1 MRTSPRVCTLVLFI
15 SLVSLS
21 CEHKT
26 LVFHSTNAVAPT
38 IEVTPAD
45 REVISPITAMFY
57 CEVFGV
63 FLSNI
68 TWQMNGNVLE
78 SGGDIDIEKD
88 TRGNL
93 RNSIL
98 TIQNTVP
105 SDAGNYTCLAEN
117 DAGRTSA
124 SAQLTVNCMSIS

>member
-1 MRTSPRVCTLVLFI
+1 
-15 SLVSLS
+15 
-21 CEHKT
+21 
-26 LVFHSTNAVAPT
+26 
-38 IEVTPAD
+38 
-45 REVISPITAMFY
+45 MFY
-57 CEVFGV
+57 CEIIGV

-78 SGGDIDIEKD
+78 SGGDIYIEID
-88 TRGNL
+88 AGDL
-93 RNSIL
+93 INSTL

-117 DAGRTSA
+117 DAGRASA